1 LDKQIAVRS
10 LTKKL
15 IDSEITDEEPKT
27 LLDRLDNEVNI
38 IIFLEVL
45 SGYRAKNSLNAL
57 K

>member
-1 LDKQIAVRS
+1 MDKQIAVRS

-38 IIFLEVL
+38 IIFLDVL